1 MNKVLLVLWD
11 NLVNVVHQ
19 DLVDSLVKMVSPD
32 QRVLSVTEVQLV

>member
-1 MNKVLLVLWD
+1 VNKVLLVQWG

-19 DLVDSLVKMVSPD
+19 DLVDSLVKMVLPD